1 MTPLELRDKV
11 IEARRLWGQ
20 GQLTTDEL
28 NATADKYIDALKAYK
43 KKTGKKLSIPNRAYL
58 LRAL

>member
-20 GQLTTDEL
+20 GQITTDEL
-28 NATADKYIDALKAYK
+28 NATADKYIDALKMYK
-43 KKTGKKLSIPNRAYL
+43 KTTGKKLTIPNRAYL